1 MDPGPAQAKPKVLV
15 LCDDDLLQ
23 QIIALCLRDCVLQ
36 AEPLSA
42 RARAPVRSAPPGG
55 DRRQGRS
62 FAALED
68 RPFAALE
75 DRLRPARAVDGSPAP
90 TADGDRV
97 AGSSARRDDAH
108 AGHPPPS
115 VLDGY
120 DLIVLALGAS
130 RAEPLVALT
139 RASLLECVGV
149 TPLLVISRRAFD
161 ADAEAGIYHMPFP
174 FDAGELSRQVRRL
187 TSSGSAT

>member
-1 MDPGPAQAKPKVLV
+1 MAPDPAQAKPKVLV

-36 AEPLSA
+36 VAPLSA
-42 RARAPVRSAPPGG
+42 RGRAPVRSAPPGG

-68 RPFAALE
+68 R
-75 DRLRPARAVDGSPAP
+75 LRPARTVDGSPAP
-90 TADGDRV
+90 TADGDRG
-97 AGSSARRDDAH
+97 AQSPARRDDAR

-149 TPLLVISRRAFD
+149 TPLLVISGRAFD

-174 FDAGELSRQVRRL
+174 YDAGDLAREVRRL
-187 TSSGSAT
+187 TASGSAT

>member
-1 MDPGPAQAKPKVLV
+1 MDPDPAQAKPKVLV

-23 QIIALCLRDCVLQ
+23 QIIALCLRDCVLT
-36 AEPLSA
+36 AAPLSVG
-42 RARAPVRSAPPGG
+42 RAPVRSA
-55 DRRQGRS
+55 QGRS
-62 FAALED
+62 
-68 RPFAALE
+68 FAALE
-75 DRLRPARAVDGSPAP
+75 DRLRPARTVDGGPTP
-90 TADGDRV
+90 TADGERG
-97 AGSSARRDDAH
+97 AQSPARRDD
-108 AGHPPPS
+108 GHEEHPHPS

-130 RAEPLVALT
+130 RAEPLVALA

-174 FDAGELSRQVRRL
+174 FDAGDLSREVRRL
-187 TSSGSAT
+187 AAGGSAT